1 MNSKEYAKEE
11 LIAEISSMLLS
22 RKYQIA
28 VQNPK
33 RDFSDEKNSLAY
45 LRGWIMAGKLTN
57 DDFKDDTDPLI
68 KIAII
73 HAQFESIHPFLDGN
87 GRMGRLW

>member
-1 MNSKEYAKEE
+1 
-11 LIAEISSMLLS
+11 MLLF

-28 VQNPK
+28 VQNLK

-57 DDFKDDTDPLI
+57 DDFKDAI
-68 KIAII
+68 KTAVKVSNYIT
-73 HAQFESIHPFLDGN
+73 
-87 GRMGRLW
+87 